1 MTRFAHRA
9 VLVLG
14 LISSGVLAA
23 PTLTLRST
31 ELQALPSSDPL
42 PSIPPVAVVHV
53 LEVRGPDPVSKIK
66 GILAE
71 LKAKVKD
78 IIEKHND
85 KKDEKKV
92 GSQRTS
98 SLLICFS
105 YHQCPHYLPIKVE
118 EIEREYYALEKLY
131 EDLNAAQT
139 HWTWST
145 YEMGRVPPEDLRI
158 QKWQTIIDG
167 YVKLLGKVTR
177 LDGID
182 RKPEYRDLYRQFERS
197 LEEAEDGQERD
208 AAEARALH

>member
-1 MTRFAHRA
+1 MTRFAYRA

-23 PTLTLRST
+23 PTLMLRST

-42 PSIPPVAVVHV
+42 PSVPPVAVVHV
-53 LEVRGPDPVSKIK
+53 LEVRGIDPVSKIK

-85 KKDEKKV
+85 KKDEK
-92 GSQRTS
+92 
-98 SLLICFS
+98 
-105 YHQCPHYLPIKVE
+105 KVE

-182 RKPEYRDLYRQFERS
+182 RKPEYRDLYCQFERS

-208 AAEARALH
+208 AEEARALH

>member
-1 MTRFAHRA
+1 MTRFAYQA

-23 PTLTLRST
+23 PTLTPRST
-31 ELQALPSSDPL
+31 ELQALHSSYPL
-42 PSIPPVAVVHV
+42 PSVPPVAVVHV
-53 LEVRGPDPVSKIK
+53 LEVRGTDPVSKIK

-92 GSQRTS
+92 
-98 SLLICFS
+98 
-105 YHQCPHYLPIKVE
+105 E

-139 HWTWST
+139 YWTWST

-158 QKWQTIIDG
+158 QKWQTIIEA
-167 YVKLLGKVTR
+167 YEKLLEKVTR

-182 RKPEYRDLYRQFERS
+182 RKPEYRDLYHQFERS
-197 LEEAEDGQERD
+197 LQEAEDGQRED
-208 AAEARALH
+208 ADEEARARLEPH